1 MDQKKNS
8 ESMGQI
14 QLNPTVTRIKLLL
27 KFLQTCSEV
36 QNIAS

>member
-14 QLNPTVTRIKLLL
+14 QLNPSYTDKAIVKV
-27 KFLQTCSEV
+27 FANMQ
-36 QNIAS
+36 